1 MDAFHHTVSFSFCIN
16 QQSIE
21 CRYKYIWVKCYDF
34 KWGPCFTEWTHLAK
48 TFDLQVWPGPHR
60 VVGCRLTQTVETW
73 GTTFRGNGE
82 TERKRE
88 ERRGNWKGERKKCSR
103 KRYFQSLSLLFSLSG
118 SSIPL
123 LGLSLFL
130 FPLSWL
136 VYFRA
141 KSFWIDSGWEE
152 AHKIVLP

>member
-1 MDAFHHTVSFSFCIN
+1 MPL
-16 QQSIE
+16 
-21 CRYKYIWVKCYDF
+21 YIWVKCYDF

-88 ERRGNWKGERKKCSR
+88 ERRGNWKGERKNSSR
-103 KRYFQSLSLLFSLSG
+103 KRYFQSLSLFYFLF
-118 SSIPL
+118 
-123 LGLSLFL
+123 LGLIFFFWVSLCFFFLFL
-130 FPLSWL
+130 GWFT
-136 VYFRA
+136 
-141 KSFWIDSGWEE
+141 SGQNPFGLIQVGRKPIKLCYPSGMH
-152 AHKIVLP
+152 ALHGT